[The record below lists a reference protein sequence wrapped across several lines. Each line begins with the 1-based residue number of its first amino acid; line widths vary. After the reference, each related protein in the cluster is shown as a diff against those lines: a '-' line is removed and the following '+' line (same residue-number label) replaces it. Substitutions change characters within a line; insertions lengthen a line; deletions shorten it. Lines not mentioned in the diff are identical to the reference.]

1 MTGFY
6 ARVGLVFVSAA
17 LSVTGPVAQA
27 QLPDTPAARQ
37 LARWLETFNQGD
49 RDARQRFVTEQWPS
63 RSNQNVDQDLALR
76 AQTGGFILLRVE
88 ESTTTRTA
96 ALAQERDSDTVARL
110 TLEVEEAA
118 PHRIVRFEAQVIPR
132 PPDLA
137 IARLSEAE
145 LIKTLRADLEKR
157 AAADSFSGAVLV
169 AKNGKAIFTGAYGL
183 ADRERRVSNTLDT
196 RFRNGS
202 MNKMFTA
209 VATLSLV
216 QAKKLAVDDPIAKQ
230 LTDYPNKTLA
240 SKVTIHHLLTHTG
253 GTGDIFGPQ
262 FAAHRLE
269 LKTHQDYVNL
279 YGARDLMF
287 EPGSRWMY
295 SNYGFVLL
303 GAIIEKVS
311 GQSYYDYVRDHVYQ
325 PAGMTLTASE
335 PEDQL
340 VANRSVGYMR
350 RPGVVGL
357 QPNTDTLPYRGMA
370 AGGGYTTVED
380 LLRFANALTSHKLLN
395 AQYTTLLTTGKVDAR
410 GGKYAYGFS
419 EQTAGGVRSIGHG
432 GGAPGMNGDLV
443 IYPDSGYTV
452 AVLANMDPPAA
463 QRISSFV
470 ANRLPVSR

>member
-1 MTGFY
+1 MAGIY
-6 ARVGLVFVSAA
+6 ARVVLVIVSAA
-17 LSVTGPVAQA
+17 LSVTAPVVQA

-49 RDARQRFVTEQWPS
+49 RDARQRFVSEQWPS
-63 RSNQNVDQDLALR
+63 RPNQNVDQDLALR
-76 AQTGGFILLRVE
+76 ARTGGFILLRVE
-88 ESTTTRTA
+88 ESTSTRTA
-96 ALAQERDSDTVARL
+96 VLVQERDSDAVARL
-110 TLEVEEAA
+110 TIEVEEAA
-118 PHRIVRFEAQVIPR
+118 PHRIIRFEPQVIPR
-132 PPDLA
+132 PADLA

-145 LIKTLRADLEKR
+145 LIKALRADLENR

-183 ADRERRVSNTLDT
+183 ADRERKVSNTLDT

-216 QAKKLAVDDPIAKQ
+216 QAGKLALDDPIAKH

-262 FAAHRLE
+262 FSTRRLE
-269 LKTHQDYVNL
+269 LKTHQDYLNL

-303 GAIIEKVS
+303 GAIIEKIS
-311 GQSYYDYVRDHVYQ
+311 GQSYYDYVRDHVYK
-325 PAGMTLTASE
+325 PAGMTLTASD
-335 PEDQL
+335 PEDQV

-350 RPGVVGL
+350 PRGVAGL

-395 AQYTTLLTTGKVDAR
+395 AQYTTLLTTGKVDAG
-410 GGKYAYGFS
+410 GGKYAYGFN

-443 IYPDSGYTV
+443 IYPDSGYTI

-470 ANRLPVSR
+470 GTRLPVSR